1 MRVLFPAVSNSEMLM
16 QHKEKKQQAMEN
28 LLSQVNLKVL
38 FSHFDKTTV
47 SLIPGAQSQSS
58 IIQKQAAAGPCTN
71 NQPTLFQFQTC
82 THPILILAA
91 SGNQGEGHSEH
102 FLCCCS
108 TEQFLHHNSLQE
120 PRQRIEITRKLDR
133 KYEQQQ
139 LEEVIII
146 ITYMESG
153 TL

>member
-16 QHKEKKQQAMEN
+16 QHKEKEQQGHGEFAKPSK
-28 LLSQVNLKVL
+28 SQGFLVTL
-38 FSHFDKTTV
+38 TRQRV
-47 SLIPGAQSQSS
+47 SLTCAQSQSS

-71 NQPTLFQFQTC
+71 NQPTLFQFQTSC

-133 KYEQQQ
+133 KYE
-139 LEEVIII
+139 
-146 ITYMESG
+146 
-153 TL
+153 